1 MKSSSY
7 HVGTLKPLAWQSA
20 WCSWPR
26 RWGSESSAVR
36 VRKGAWETAS
46 VRAREKPRPWG
57 RVRSYRPR
65 RPAWSRWTRRCR
77 RCHSRPCG
85 RAWRGRPRRCR
96 GSISSTAHIDV
107 SPVWRQYY
115 CKNVSSSFMSCSLF
129 LLFTDQ
135 EGQYDKTILQY
146 LSWFSW
152 EVLYF
157 LTHFTLLCKITS
169 SEREKVF
176 WLFKYFFFLNTS
188 ILLRYNNTLS

>member
-26 RWGSESSAVR
+26 RWGSESSAVH

-65 RPAWSRWTRRCR
+65 RPAWSRWPRRCR

-96 GSISSTAHIDV
+96 GSVSSTAHIDV

-115 CKNVSSSFMSCSLF
+115 CKMCPPRLWVVVFSYFLQIKKGNMTKQFYNIFPGSAERSYTFWLILLCFAKSLLLKERKSF
-129 LLFTDQ
+129 D
-135 EGQYDKTILQY
+135 Y
-146 LSWFSW
+146 LSTFS
-152 EVLYF
+152 F
-157 LTHFTLLCKITS
+157 LIFPYS
-169 SEREKVF
+169 
-176 WLFKYFFFLNTS
+176 
-188 ILLRYNNTLS
+188 

>member
-1 MKSSSY
+1 MKSFSY

-26 RWGSESSAVR
+26 RWGSESSAVH

-65 RPAWSRWTRRCR
+65 RPAWSRWPRRCR

-96 GSISSTAHIDV
+96 GSVSSTAHIDV

-129 LLFTDQ
+129 LLFYRSRRAIWQ
-135 EGQYDKTILQY
+135 NNFTISFLVQLRGLILSDSFYFALQN
-146 LSWFSW
+146 
-152 EVLYF
+152 
-157 LTHFTLLCKITS
+157 HFFWKRESLLI
-169 SEREKVF
+169 
-176 WLFKYFFFLNTS
+176 
-188 ILLRYNNTLS
+188 I